1 LPSKKS
7 VSKAA
12 SSKKATQSSDSTS
25 KAVVNS
31 PKMHYS
37 APKVMPARDYLLSA
51 GYKLNHI
58 PVLVAAA
65 KSKGY
70 EVATAS
76 DWEELF
82 KTI

>member
-1 LPSKKS
+1 
-7 VSKAA
+7 
-12 SSKKATQSSDSTS
+12 
-25 KAVVNS
+25 
-31 PKMHYS
+31 MHYS